1 MGDPNRVDSARRL
14 RGCVSPAVFR
24 SAPRLGPPGRG
35 DRALQVAPRRGVGL
49 LIAVVL
55 SLIPASGAAYN
66 VYYDMEVPPGIGY
79 GVIGLALGQAVDV
92 GLSVVRLT
100 GIYSRA

>member
-1 MGDPNRVDSARRL
+1 M
-14 RGCVSPAVFR
+14 
-24 SAPRLGPPGRG
+24 
-35 DRALQVAPRRGVGL
+35 QVAPRRGVGL

-79 GVIGLALGQAVDV
+79 GVIGLALGQAVEDAV
-92 GLSVVRLT
+92 AAQLVYAAVSKDTPVLM
-100 GIYSRA
+100 